1 MSTTFKI
8 DTVAV
13 AADPI
18 RLSWEAI
25 RTAVVSHH
33 GVKTLSKFRNALLT
47 FNTLTSAQFNEWAS
61 RCDNATAYVIYMPE
75 RVDAAYIANPET
87 WHSTLFDFDTVYQF
101 HFVGARHSVGVYVY
115 DAQILV
121 YMCRAQNSVVPPGG

>member
-8 DTVAV
+8 ATVAV
-13 AADPI
+13 QADPI

-33 GVKTLSKFRNALLT
+33 GVRTLSKFRNALLT

-61 RCDNATAYVIYMPE
+61 RCDNSTLYAIYMPE
-75 RVDAAYIANPET
+75 RVDAAYATNPET
-87 WHSTLFDFDTVYQF
+87 WHSTLFDFDTLYQF
-101 HFVGARHSVGVYVY
+101 HFVGARHSTGIYVY
-115 DAQILV
+115 DTNIQI
-121 YMCRAQNSVVPPGG
+121 YMYRAQNVSGGTG